1 MPGHEPGRHEVKGMV
16 KLGDGQFCT
25 VAEAARLL
33 EVSPSTIWRWIDA
46 QRLPAYRLGPRSI
59 RIRRQDLEA
68 AIRPA
73 RGGGEAIVERDKPI
87 VPHPSPGEIARR
99 KALIAEIL
107 AKREERRITPMTTAD
122 LVRKARNWRT

>member
-1 MPGHEPGRHEVKGMV
+1 MV
-16 KLGDGQFCT
+16 KPRDGQFCT

-59 RIRRQDLEA
+59 RIKRRDLEA

-73 RGGGEAIVERDKPI
+73 RGTEEGTLERAQPI
-87 VPHPSPGEIARR
+87 VRPPSPGEIARR
-99 KALIAEIL
+99 KALVAEIL
-107 AKREERRITPMTTAD
+107 RLRAQAVVTRLTTAD
-122 LVRKARNWRT
+122 LIHKSREQERQGYGRAR